1 MTFKIPPPAGH
12 LKKNRFEFEFDG
24 KIESLPKL
32 DYVPPEGDD
41 YLAEVSGKALPNK
54 EFVLGFVESIDPG
67 LGKRMRDARMARDQ
81 VIALYDA
88 WRAASKVDEGE
99 SSGSDDS

>member
-1 MTFKIPPPAGH
+1 MVFKVPAAAGH

-24 KIESLPKL
+24 KVESLPKL

-41 YLAEVSGKALPNK
+41 YIAELNGKALPTR
-54 EFVLGFVESIDPG
+54 EYVLGFIEAIDPD

-81 VIALYDA
+81 VAALYDA